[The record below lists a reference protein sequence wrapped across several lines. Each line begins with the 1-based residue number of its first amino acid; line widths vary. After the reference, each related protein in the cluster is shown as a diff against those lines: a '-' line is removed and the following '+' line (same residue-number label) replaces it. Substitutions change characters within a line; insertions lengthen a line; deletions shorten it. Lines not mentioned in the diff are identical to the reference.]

1 MGNIVKVSRAPR
13 VRKVKFQEVKRGDFY
28 LQDHRPDMYVL
39 CEKDSPARWVHT
51 PFSLPYVIELGSN
64 EVIPFESF
72 EAMCKWVAGGRKLE
86 DLQGDAKD
94 EWVDVK
100 SLPLGSIAE
109 VVIDSQIPHSKWVKK
124 TFIRTVDNV
133 TVLETGEQMKG
144 LDLPFMVWPL
154 GPGDS
159 ITIEPEKP

>member
-13 VRKVKFQEVKRGDFY
+13 VRKVKFQEVKKGEFY
-28 LQDHRPDMYVL
+28 LRDYRPDMYVL
-39 CEKDSPARWVHT
+39 CEKDSPARRVHT
-51 PFSLPYVIELGSN
+51 SFSLPYDIELGEN

-72 EAMCKWVAGGRKLE
+72 EAMCKWGAGGRKLE

-94 EWVDVK
+94 EWIPATDMK
-100 SLPLGSIAE
+100 AGDIAE
-109 VVIDSQIPHSKWVKK
+109 VVNNTGVVQCIDYSNDSLRPRLMWVS
-124 TFIRTVDNV
+124 
-133 TVLETGEQMKG
+133 LAGPEQWAEKN
-144 LDLPFMVWPL
+144 FSVWPL

>member
-13 VRKVKFQEVKRGDFY
+13 VRKVKFQELKRGEFY

-51 PFSLPYVIELGSN
+51 PFSLPYDIELGEN

-94 EWVDVK
+94 EWVYVTDLAKNQFAEIVGESGFKYEHGDIIQKAK
-100 SLPLGSIAE
+100 SGMMNLTKSRYI
-109 VVIDSQIPHSKWVKK
+109 H
-124 TFIRTVDNV
+124 TVES
-133 TVLETGEQMKG
+133 L
-144 LDLPFMVWPL
+144 VWPL